1 MVNCRGA
8 GYNAAVMV
16 RQTQT
21 APHLP
26 TARLLLPL
34 MALILLAFALR
45 LVNLDAFSFWT
56 DEGLTPLRS
65 GYPAL
70 EILSNRITI
79 QESISQ
85 DTHPPLYYLL
95 IHVTSRLWGET
106 DFAYRYPSLLAGV
119 LLVPLLYQFGRRLG
133 GVRVGLLAAL
143 FTAVNPLQIYYGNE
157 ARMYT
162 LLVLLGAAASYV
174 LWRALTGADLRRSL
188 LLYGLLAGL
197 AFYTHY
203 TAVFLIAGQALFW
216 IGLLWQRGYKRLI
229 FGLGIL
235 ALLLAVPVIPYTV
248 PRLFTGAEANYYHVP
263 PATMISDVWRFF
275 SLGLSVD
282 YREAVVNGV
291 LLITAV
297 LSLIGLWAAG
307 TWLKRAFLLVY
318 LLAVVFGLM
327 AGSLI
332 KPMYQGVRHIMV
344 GSPAFLLLLGLG
356 ADYLLGLRL
365 RPGNNG
371 RVFWRVASFMFILTP
386 LLGSLYALDNLFNNP
401 EFAKDDLRA
410 LVAYVEQRAGE
421 RDVVLYNNAV
431 LLPLHAH
438 YQQRDDLPVTA
449 LPVYPYMA
457 DGVEAQLADLAEAYD
472 RIWFVTDP
480 PADGRDADLRVAAWL
495 DQSLQDIDNKSF
507 PSRTTVV
514 SSVGYRAAPTNTE
527 DLPPQNAAI
536 DVSWPSLPRLSG
548 VDLGFDQPAAGE
560 TLWLDLFWQGEP
572 SPAPGSTLRLWL
584 QDEGKVSWALY
595 EQALSDDFAAW
606 PAPGLVRESYKLP
619 LPPGTPPGTYVLMA
633 EPVSVS
639 GQPLGEAQGLTE
651 VVVAP
656 AQPLSGPPA
665 VAFANGLALQA
676 IEWGD
681 DDVRPGHNLPLSL
694 IWQATEAGAAAW
706 PDARYELQ
714 VVGPDGEVLRAQGG
728 RPGPEHLVA
737 LPANT
742 AVREPTAI
750 YFPPETSPGT
760 YRLQWRMSEDDRPVP
775 SRAGWLP
782 WAREQA
788 FFGSVEVTPWPL
800 ETAVPENLVVSGAQF
815 GPAIELAG
823 YTLDVEPALLN
834 LSLIWRAVEAP
845 EENYVVFVHVVDQAS
860 GVIVGQVDRVP
871 LDGLR
876 PTAGWRAGEVLTD
889 AYAVP
894 LPEDLPAGRYQL
906 NVGLYNPD
914 DGQRLPVRV
923 NGVEQINGQLAL
935 ASFEVP

>member
-1 MVNCRGA
+1 
-8 GYNAAVMV
+8 
-16 RQTQT
+16 
-21 APHLP
+21 
-26 TARLLLPL
+26 
-34 MALILLAFALR
+34 MALILLAFVLR

-65 GYPAL
+65 GYPVL
-70 EILSNRITI
+70 EILRNRITI

-106 DFAYRYPSLLAGV
+106 DFAYRYPSLLAGI

-188 LLYGLLAGL
+188 VLYGLLAGL

-203 TAVFLIAGQALFW
+203 TALFLIAGQSLFW

-229 FGLGIL
+229 IGLGLL
-235 ALLLAVPVIPYTV
+235 ALLLVVPVIPYTV

-263 PATMISDVWRFF
+263 PTTMISDVWRFF

-282 YREAVVNGV
+282 YKEAAVNGV

-297 LSLIGLWAAG
+297 LSLVGLWAAG

-332 KPMYQGVRHIMV
+332 KPMYQGVRHIML

-356 ADYLLGLRL
+356 AGYLLQLRL
-365 RPGNNG
+365 RPGQNG
-371 RVFWRVASFMFILTP
+371 RFVWRAASFVFILTP
-386 LLGSLYALDNLFNNP
+386 LLGSLYALDNLYNNS

-438 YQQRDDLPVTA
+438 YQERNNLPVTA

-457 DGVEAQLADLAEAYD
+457 DGVEAQLADLAKEYE

-480 PADGRDADLRVAAWL
+480 PADGRDADRRVAAWL
-495 DQSLQDIDNKSF
+495 DERLQDIDNKSF

-514 SSVGYRAAPTNTE
+514 SSIGYRAAATHTTN
-527 DLPPQNAAI
+527 LPSQGEPV
-536 DVSWPSLPRLSG
+536 DVSWPSLPGVSG
-548 VDLGFDQPAAGE
+548 VQLGFEQPAAGE

-572 SPAPGSTLRLWL
+572 SPEPGSTLRLWL
-584 QDEGKVSWALY
+584 EGGGEEAWALY

-619 LPPGTPPGTYVLMA
+619 LSPGAPPGTYALMA
-633 EPVSVS
+633 EPVSAS
-639 GQPLGEAQGLTE
+639 GQPLGAAKRLTG
-651 VVVAP
+651 VTLAP
-656 AQPLSGPPA
+656 AGPLGGPPA
-665 VAFANGLALQA
+665 VSFENGLALQA

-694 IWQATEAGAAAW
+694 IWQATEEGAAAW
-706 PDARYELQ
+706 PESRYELQ
-714 VVGPDGEVLRAQGG
+714 VVGPDGQLLRAQGG
-728 RPGPEHLVA
+728 RPGPENLAA

-750 YFPPETSPGT
+750 YFPPDTSPGT
-760 YRLQWRMSEDDRPVP
+760 YRLQWRMRENDRPVHG
-775 SRAGWLP
+775 RAGRLP

-788 FFGSVEVTPWPL
+788 FYGEVEVTPWPL
-800 ETAVPENLVVSGAQF
+800 ETAVPENMVVSGAQF

-823 YTLDVEPALLN
+823 YTLDVGPAA
-834 LSLIWRAVEAP
+834 LSLALVWQASQVP
-845 EENYVVFVHVVDQAS
+845 EENYVVFVHVVDPVS
-860 GVIVGQVDRVP
+860 GAIMGQVDRVP

-889 AYAVP
+889 DYVIP
-894 LPEDLPAGRYQL
+894 LPEHLSGGPYQI

-914 DGQRLPVRV
+914 DGQRLPVLLD
-923 NGVEQINGQLAL
+923 GVGQVDGQLPL
-935 ASFEVP
+935 VTFEVP

>member
-1 MVNCRGA
+1 MVNCQGA

-16 RQTQT
+16 RQTKT
-21 APHLP
+21 ALNPPVTHLV
-26 TARLLLPL
+26 LPL

-133 GVRVGLLAAL
+133 GIRAGLLAAL

-203 TAVFLIAGQALFW
+203 TAVFLIAGQSLFW
-216 IGLLWQRGYKRLI
+216 IGLLWQQGYKRLI
-229 FGLGIL
+229 LGLGAL

-282 YREAVVNGV
+282 YNETVVNGV

-307 TWLKRAFLLVY
+307 MWLKRAFLLVY
-318 LLAVVFGLM
+318 LLVVVFGLM

-344 GSPAFLLLLGLG
+344 GSPAFLLLLALG
-356 ADYLLGLRL
+356 ADYLLALRL
-365 RPGNNG
+365 RPGPNG
-371 RVFWRVASFMFILTP
+371 RFLWRAASFVFILTP
-386 LLGSLYALDNLFNNP
+386 LLGSLYALDNLYHNP
-401 EFAKDDLRA
+401 EFAKDDLRG

-457 DGVEAQLADLAEAYD
+457 DGVEGQLAELTEAYN

-480 PADGRDADLRVAAWL
+480 PAEGRDADRRVAAWL
-495 DQSLQDIDNKSF
+495 VENLQDIDNKSF

-514 SSVGYRAAPTNTE
+514 SSIGYRAAPTRVE
-527 DLPPQNAAI
+527 EMPPQSELI
-536 DVSWPSLPRLSG
+536 DVSWPGLPAVSG
-548 VDLGFDQPAAGE
+548 VDLGFDQPAVGA

-572 SPAPGSTLRLWL
+572 PPEPGSTLRLWL
-584 QDEGKVSWALY
+584 EDNEQEAWALY
-595 EQALSDDFAAW
+595 EQALSDDFTAW
-606 PAPGLVRESYKLP
+606 PASGWVRESYKLP
-619 LPPGTPPGTYVLMA
+619 LPPGTPPGTYTLMA
-633 EPVSVS
+633 DPVSA
-639 GQPLGEAQGLTE
+639 GGTPLGEAKRLTE
-651 VVVAP
+651 ITLAP
-656 AQPLSGPPA
+656 AGPLSGPPA

-694 IWQATEAGAAAW
+694 IWQATEEGAAAW
-706 PDARYELQ
+706 PASRYELQ
-714 VVGPDGEVLRAQGG
+714 VVGPDGQVLRAQGG
-728 RPGPEHLVA
+728 RPGPENLA
-737 LPANT
+737 TLPPET

-750 YFPPETSPGT
+750 YFPPDSAPGT
-760 YRLQWRMSEDDRPVP
+760 YRLRWQMSEHDQPVQ
-775 SRAGWLP
+775 SRTGRLP

-788 FFGSVEVTPWPL
+788 FYGQVKVIPWPL
-800 ETAVPENLVVSGAQF
+800 ETAVPENIIVSGAQF

-823 YTLDVEPALLN
+823 YTLDAQPALLT
-834 LSLIWRAVEAP
+834 LSLIWRAIQAP
-845 EENYVVFVHVVDQAS
+845 EGNHVVFVHVVDPVNGA
-860 GVIVGQVDRVP
+860 IIGQVDRVP
-871 LDGLR
+871 LEGLR

-889 AYAVP
+889 TLAIP
-894 LPEDLPAGRYQL
+894 LPENLPTGSYQI

-914 DGQRLPVRV
+914 DGQRLPVLV
-923 NGVEQINGQLAL
+923 NGVNRVDGQLPL
-935 ASFEVP
+935 TGFEVP